1 MENKII
7 IPVYTCQVD
16 KFKVIDE
23 EEYIITYS
31 KGNKAHQLR
40 IVVNGMLST
49 FTINLL
55 DFNQGYKT
63 QLLKAISEFKNK
75 SIRKPQQ
82 IKKTVSLDF
91 MKNLY
96 SKSVN
101 KRIHDYLLPI
111 NKESSRDELTKFKLI

>member
-1 MENKII
+1 MENRII
-7 IPVYTCQVD
+7 IPIYTCQVD
-16 KFKVIDE
+16 KFKVINE
-23 EEYIITYS
+23 EEYIITYL
-31 KGNKAHQLR
+31 KGNKPHQLR
-40 IVVNGMLST
+40 IVVNGLLST

-55 DFNQGYKT
+55 DFNQGYKA

-82 IKKTVSLDF
+82 IKNTVSLDF

-101 KRIHDYLLPI
+101 KRIVDYLLPI
-111 NKESSRDELTKFKLI
+111 NKETSRDELTKFKLI